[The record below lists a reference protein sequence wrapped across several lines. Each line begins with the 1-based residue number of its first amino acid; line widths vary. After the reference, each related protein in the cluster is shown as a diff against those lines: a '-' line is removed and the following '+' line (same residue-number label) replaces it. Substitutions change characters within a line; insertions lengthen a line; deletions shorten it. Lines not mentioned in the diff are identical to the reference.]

1 MSGQSV
7 KITLGAQ
14 TRLSREQQMNS
25 LDIILFIAGAGAL
38 FLLYVV
44 AYSDGHREGE
54 RAGYMRGRSISRR
67 ANDNL
72 DHIINSEI
80 KKQVTQ

>member
-1 MSGQSV
+1 
-7 KITLGAQ
+7 
-14 TRLSREQQMNS
+14 MNS
-25 LDIILFIAGAGAL
+25 LDIILYILGAGCL

-54 RAGYMRGRSISRR
+54 RAGYMRGRALTRR